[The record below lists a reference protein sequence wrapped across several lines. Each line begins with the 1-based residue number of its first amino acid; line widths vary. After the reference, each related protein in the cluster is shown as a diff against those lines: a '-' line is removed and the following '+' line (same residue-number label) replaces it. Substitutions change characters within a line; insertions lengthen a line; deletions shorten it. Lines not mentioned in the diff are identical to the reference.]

1 MMEAAGLLTIAPSW
15 KGGTLEGEINAL
27 AFFVAG
33 AATTFLLQARTRP
46 GSSHVTQGLR
56 YLFALMGGSAA
67 NLLLTWT
74 AWASG
79 FAVSNGTIKRRIMG
93 ENYWLGPTMLAYA
106 TILWLAYRAALH
118 RERAFNDG
126 PVNRM

>member
-1 MMEAAGLLTIAPSW
+1 MEAAGLLTIAPSW

-33 AATTFLLQARTRP
+33 AATTFLLLARTRP

-74 AWASG
+74 A
-79 FAVSNGTIKRRIMG
+79 
-93 ENYWLGPTMLAYA
+93 
-106 TILWLAYRAALH
+106 
-118 RERAFNDG
+118 
-126 PVNRM
+126 